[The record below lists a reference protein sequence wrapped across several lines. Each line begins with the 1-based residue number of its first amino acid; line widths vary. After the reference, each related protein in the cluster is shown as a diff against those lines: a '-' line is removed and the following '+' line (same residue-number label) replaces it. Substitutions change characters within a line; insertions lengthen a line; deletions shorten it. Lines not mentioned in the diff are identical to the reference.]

1 MAQVN
6 IIFNG
11 QNFVSDDNLTI
22 LDFAKSQGVEI
33 PTLCYDERLAPY
45 GSCFLCVVEVKG
57 ARTLIPACATKL
69 REGIEIQ
76 TTSKTTTDSRRT
88 ALELILSNHY
98 GDCIAPC
105 KSACPAGCDV
115 QGYVGLI
122 ANKKYDDALKLI
134 KETIPLP
141 ASIGRVCPK
150 FCEEKC
156 RRQKVEEPIA
166 IDYLKRF
173 VADMD
178 LNSKSPYKPALKS
191 KIGKRV
197 AVIGGGP
204 AGLSAAYYLIR
215 EGVDVEI
222 FEKKEKLGGM
232 LLYGIPQYRLPKD
245 VLAKEIATIID
256 LGVKVNYNK
265 VLNRDFTVDGLIKDG
280 FDSVVVACG
289 AWSASKLGV
298 PNEDAGN
305 ILDGIKFL
313 ENIADGKK
321 VEISGKVAIVGGGN
335 TAFDCART
343 ALRLGA
349 KEVVMVYRRTRDEM
363 PANEVEKDE
372 AEEEGVK
379 FQLLTLPVQIVKDGD
394 KATGMIC
401 QKMKLGDADASGRR
415 KPISIEGSEFTEN
428 YDFIIAAI
436 GQRPDYN
443 ILGDKSKELAPDN
456 KRISY
461 NDKTGQTA
469 MEKVFIAGDYA
480 TGAATVV
487 EALAGGKKAALAILK
502 LLQGAKSLDPKKEFL
517 STREDLEEISEEF
530 LSQWEK
536 KSREKIDV
544 LEPNERKTN
553 FKEIEKVFAESKALR
568 EAARCMECGCMDV
581 YQCQLKKYAEDYDA
595 QDNKYKGAVNTPL
608 FDDSSNYLFREPS
621 KCILCGRCV
630 RLCSEKINIG
640 VYGYVKR
647 GFDTIVSP
655 NFGHNLSE
663 TDCISCGTCIS
674 GCPVGAI
681 VPKVPNLK
689 KVPLKGDI
697 IDSYC
702 FHCSVGCKNSV
713 ELFSG
718 SIYEVRERDGYLCGR
733 GRFSSPDIAE
743 DKNTASP
750 NYDKLE
756 NFRDAIIYPSPSLS
770 AEDYEVIKVAAKSM
784 NWDVASYYSQ
794 NSLWRAFAK
803 INKLPNM
810 DFFTKDIKEKTLVV
824 IAGELELSNPVTI
837 NELSSKL
844 KQDTDI
850 ILVNKELTV
859 RLKNLQAELIPSIKD
874 LEKKD
879 FSKYDEI
886 VLLLNP
892 ISFDKLFG
900 ADSAITLYNNL
911 TSGKIKV
918 RTTLFSDSRN
928 IYSFY
933 DADKEIKFDKKRSL
947 YIQTTPNLKSDEG
960 SFIVSELFLD
970 ANIIEENSLKLS
982 YSFQDDG
989 TFLNSRNQYYQN
1001 AAIGDG
1007 KRYALRSIFKDVF
1020 GIDKVDVIKHDNLEA
1035 EKGLPIDKKGNADF
1049 PEDCFIKLYSSRK

>member
-1 MAQVN
+1 
-6 IIFNG
+6 
-11 QNFVSDDNLTI
+11 
-22 LDFAKSQGVEI
+22 
-33 PTLCYDERLAPY
+33 
-45 GSCFLCVVEVKG
+45 
-57 ARTLIPACATKL
+57 
-69 REGIEIQ
+69 
-76 TTSKTTTDSRRT
+76 
-88 ALELILSNHY
+88 
-98 GDCIAPC
+98 
-105 KSACPAGCDV
+105 CPAGCDV

-178 LNSKSPYKPALKS
+178 LNSKSPYRPELKN

-245 VLAKEIATIID
+245 VLAKEIALIID

-265 VLNRDFTVDGLIKDG
+265 VLNEDFTIDGLIKDG

-298 PNEDAGN
+298 PNEDADN

-313 ENIADGKK
+313 ENIADDKK

-349 KEVVMVYRRTRDEM
+349 EEVVIVYRRSRDEM

-372 AEEEGVK
+372 AEEEGIK
-379 FQLLTLPVQIVKDGD
+379 FQLLTLPVEIAKDGD
-394 KATGMIC
+394 KATGMVC
-401 QKMKLGDADASGRR
+401 RKMKLGDADASGRR
-415 KPISIEGSEFTEN
+415 KPIPIEGSEFTEN

-436 GQRPDYN
+436 GQRPDYD
-443 ILGDKSKELAPDN
+443 ILGDRRNEMVPDN
-456 KRISY
+456 KKISY

-469 MEKVFIAGDYA
+469 LEKVFIAGDYA

-487 EALAGGKKAALAILK
+487 EALAGGKKAASAILK
-502 LLQGAKSLDPKKEFL
+502 YLQGAESLEPKKEFL
-517 STREDLEEISEEF
+517 SKREDLKEIDEEF
-530 LSQWEK
+530 LSRWEK

-544 LEPNERKTN
+544 LEPDERKSN
-553 FKEIEKVFAESKALR
+553 FKEIEKVFAESRALR

-581 YQCQLKKYAEDYDA
+581 YQCLLKKYAEDYEA
-595 QDNKYKGAVNTPL
+595 QDNKYRGAVNTPL
-608 FDDSSNYLFREPS
+608 FDDSSKYLFREPS

-630 RLCSEKINIG
+630 RLCSEKVNIG

-647 GFDTIVSP
+647 GFDAIVSP
-655 NFGHNLSE
+655 NFGRNLSD

-681 VPKVPNLK
+681 VPKIPAMK
-689 KVPLKGDI
+689 KVPLKGDM

-713 ELFSG
+713 ELFNG
-718 SIYEVRERDGYLCGR
+718 SIYEVHERDGYLCGR
-733 GRFSSPDIAE
+733 GRFGFPDIAAH
-743 DKNTASP
+743 KNDVSLF

-756 NFRDAIIYPSPSLS
+756 NFRDAVIYPSPSLS
-770 AEDYEVIKVAAKSM
+770 AEDYEVVKIAAKLM
-784 NWDVASYYSQ
+784 NWDVANYYSQ
-794 NSLWRAFAK
+794 SSLWRAFAK
-803 INKLPNM
+803 INKLPSM
-810 DFFTKDIKEKTLVV
+810 DFFTKDIKDKTLVV
-824 IAGELELSNPVTI
+824 IAGDLESTNPI
-837 NELSSKL
+837 AIGELSSKI
-844 KQDTDI
+844 KPDTDVV
-850 ILVNKELTV
+850 LVNKELTV
-859 RLKNLQAELIPSIKD
+859 RLKNLQAEFISIAKG

-879 FSKYDEI
+879 LSKYEEI
-886 VLLLNP
+886 VLLINP
-892 ISFDKLFG
+892 ISFDKLYG
-900 ADSAITLYNNL
+900 ADSAINLYNNL
-911 TSGKIKV
+911 TEGEIKV

-928 IYSFY
+928 LYSFY
-933 DADKEIKFDKKRSL
+933 DADKEIKSDKKRSL

-1001 AAIGDG
+1001 VAIGDG
-1007 KRYALRSIFKDVF
+1007 KIFSLRNIFKDVF
-1020 GIDKVDVIKHDNLEA
+1020 GVDKVEVITNPSARYDA
-1035 EKGLPIDKKGNADF
+1035 EG
-1049 PEDCFIKLYSSRK
+1049 